1 MEITLSSQ
9 ILKALCEWAD
19 ISVELKGF
27 VFKSPKSSLRPLNEA
42 SGVGML
48 KNLGYDTSKVID
60 MHGFR
65 GTFST
70 IANELYDEHGLAPH
84 IIDSCLGHKQKIGL
98 KLHITTQH
106 LNHKKQNCFN
116 GGVIN

>member
-27 VFKSPKSSLRPLNEA
+27 VFKSSKSSLRPLNEA
-42 SGVGML
+42 SGVDML

-84 IIDSCLGHKQKIGL
+84 IIDSCLGYKQKDRIEVAYNHATFKAQKA
-98 KLHITTQH
+98 KLLQ
-106 LNHKKQNCFN
+106 
-116 GGVIN
+116 

>member
-27 VFKSPKSSLRPLNEA
+27 VFKSSKSSLRPLNEA
-42 SGVGML
+42 SGVDML

-84 IIDSCLGHKQKIGL
+84 IIDSCLGHKQKL
-98 KLHITTQH
+98 SYKT
-106 LNHKKQNCFN
+106 K
-116 GGVIN
+116 VYS